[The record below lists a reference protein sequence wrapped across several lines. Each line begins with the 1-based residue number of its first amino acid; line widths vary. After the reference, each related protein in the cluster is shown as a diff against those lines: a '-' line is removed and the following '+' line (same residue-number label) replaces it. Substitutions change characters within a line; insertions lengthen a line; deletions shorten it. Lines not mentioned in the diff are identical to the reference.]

1 MTHSAIFRFKALR
14 VSSMECIPANT
25 AAEKIRV
32 CKYFPAMFYKTFFSG
47 TPRCPWHGGVFSGII
62 FLLIA
67 QRVFVFMSPVDFYR
81 FFQSIIVLIFTLNTA
96 AVCVNEWLSCVYS
109 IACSLKALSY
119 DIIGVGIHGGITMK
133 EAVIL

>member
-1 MTHSAIFRFKALR
+1 MGG
-14 VSSMECIPANT
+14 IPANT

-32 CKYFPAMFYKTFFSG
+32 CKYFPAMFCKTFFSG
-47 TPRCPWHGGVFSGII
+47 TPRCPWG
-62 FLLIA
+62 
-67 QRVFVFMSPVDFYR
+67 RVFRNNFLVTRTADSFVFTSPVAFYR

>member
-32 CKYFPAMFYKTFFSG
+32 CKYFPAMFCKTFFSG
-47 TPRCPWHGGVFSGII
+47 TPRCPWGVFSGII

-67 QRVFVFMSPVDFYR
+67 QRTFVFTSPVAFYR

-109 IACSLKALSY
+109 IAYSLKALSY

>member
-1 MTHSAIFRFKALR
+1 MN
-14 VSSMECIPANT
+14 SSCNFPLQNAPRELNGRYSS
-25 AAEKIRV
+25 EYGGRKIRV
-32 CKYFPAMFYKTFFSG
+32 CKYFPAMFCKTFFSG
-47 TPRCPWHGGVFSGII
+47 TPRCLWGVFSGII
-62 FLLIA
+62 FLLPG
-67 QRVFVFMSPVDFYR
+67 QRTFVFMSPVAFYR

-96 AVCVNEWLSCVYS
+96 AVCVNEWLFCVYS

>member
-1 MTHSAIFRFKALR
+1 
-14 VSSMECIPANT
+14 MECIPANT
-25 AAEKIRV
+25 TAEKLGAASIFRQCSVKPFFLERRV
-32 CKYFPAMFYKTFFSG
+32 V
-47 TPRCPWHGGVFSGII
+47 HGGVFSGII
-62 FLLIA
+62 FLLPG
-67 QRVFVFMSPVDFYR
+67 QRTFVFMSPVAFYR

-96 AVCVNEWLSCVYS
+96 AVCVNEWLFCVYS